1 MRESPSHPGDGH
13 RLRRTPGGQ
22 AESVHGSAGARGLD
36 WPVESGKRQADV
48 GRGGGE
54 IGKDSVAYPGAQR
67 ANHVC
72 FSGTGW
78 IGWLRTSC

>member
-13 RLRRTPGGQ
+13 RLRRTPGAK
-22 AESVHGSAGARGLD
+22 AESVHGSAGAHGLD

-54 IGKDSVAYPGAQR
+54 IR
-67 ANHVC
+67 
-72 FSGTGW
+72 
-78 IGWLRTSC
+78 RTPLLIQVPNVLITFAFAALAGLDG